1 MKKLPRLQPLFLRP
15 ETEPGYEQVPW
26 RPTWK
31 CFCCAGRVRPCR
43 LRRLCLLRRLHTGL
57 VQYSLLRQIM
67 PDYDDRRHKP
77 VKCNASLCERELGE
91 ALYLTQTLDLRLD
104 SSVCDELDSIGRRC
118 WRDWEQ
124 QQHQLRKKALKRA
137 SSERLTGNLR
147 VVKRSAAESS
157 EVERRHQQIVNEY

>member
-31 CFCCAGRVRPCR
+31 CFCC
-43 LRRLCLLRRLHTGL
+43 HDTGL